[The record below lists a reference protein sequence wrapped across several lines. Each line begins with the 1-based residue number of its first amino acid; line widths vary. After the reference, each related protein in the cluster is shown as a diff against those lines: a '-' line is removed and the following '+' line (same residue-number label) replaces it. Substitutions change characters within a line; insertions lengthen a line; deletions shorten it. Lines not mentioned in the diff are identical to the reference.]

1 MEGLLYLIDV
11 ICVIWLL
18 ILVNRNDRD
27 DEAMKHAQLGIFSMK
42 LPVNKTATVNGKG
55 AKNND

>member
-27 DEAMKHAQLGIFSMK
+27 PEAMKHAQLGIFSMK
-42 LPVNKTATVNGKG
+42 QPVDKTSAVNGKMG
-55 AKNND
+55 QKS

>member
-27 DEAMKHAQLGIFSMK
+27 PEAMKHAQLGIFSMK
-42 LPVNKTATVNGKG
+42 QPVDMAATVNGKIG
-55 AKNND
+55 PKS